1 MNRYEQ
7 ILTERQAERDLLIQ
21 QKSDSDKRAIEMS
34 QEIVELEEARVVV
47 NSVLQATQIIISDY
61 IESVVSTLLQVVFG
75 DSFAFKVVY
84 ELKRNQSEAHLYV
97 LEDGEMYEPKGECGV
112 GTLNVAAIGLR
123 LGLWALRGNLTRKTF
138 LLDEPAKCLSK
149 DKISKFGSVLK
160 KCAEMLKV
168 QLIVISHDP
177 ALIEAAGKAFQVSKK
192 NGVSEVEV
200 C

>member
-7 ILTERQAERDLLIQ
+7 ILTEHQAERDLLVQ

-47 NSVLQATQIIISDY
+47 NSVLQATQITISDY

-75 DSFAFKVVY
+75 DSFSFKVVY
-84 ELKRNQSEAHLYV
+84 ELKRNQSEAHLYI

-112 GTLNVAAIGLR
+112 GALNVCALGLR
-123 LGLWALRGNLTRKTF
+123 IALWALSGNVSRKTF
-138 LLDEPAKCLSK
+138 FLDEPAKCLSK
-149 DKISKFGSVLK
+149 DKLSKFGNVLK
-160 KCAEMLKV
+160 KCSEMLKV

-177 ALIEAAGKAFQVSKK
+177 ALIEAADRAFQVSKR
-192 NGVSEVEV
+192 NGISQVEL

>member
-7 ILTERQAERDLLIQ
+7 ILTEHQAERDLLVQ

-47 NSVLQATQIIISDY
+47 NSVLQATQITISDY

-84 ELKRNQSEAHLYV
+84 ELKRNQSEAHLYI
-97 LEDGEMYEPKGECGV
+97 LEDGEMYEPKGECGI
-112 GTLNVAAIGLR
+112 GALDVAAIGLR
-123 LGLWALRGNLTRKTF
+123 LGLWALRGDLTRKTF
-138 LLDEPAKCLSK
+138 FLDEPAKCLSK
-149 DKISKFGSVLK
+149 DMLSKFGEVLK
-160 KCAEMLKV
+160 KCSEMLKV

-177 ALIEAAGKAFQVSKK
+177 ALIEAADKAFRVSKR
-192 NGVSEVEV
+192 NGISEVEV